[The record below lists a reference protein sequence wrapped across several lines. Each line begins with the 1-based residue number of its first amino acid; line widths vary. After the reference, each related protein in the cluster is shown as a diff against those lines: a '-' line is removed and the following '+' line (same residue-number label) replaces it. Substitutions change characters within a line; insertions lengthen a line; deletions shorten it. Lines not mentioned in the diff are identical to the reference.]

1 MLDCNKARSLTPQ
14 QLAIIKLLDEKSK
27 LLLKEKRKNLLL
39 WIKTKTK
46 VLTNK
51 KREDLEKRNRTS
63 SAAPS
68 SREWAA
74 KKQQKAVKDIGFI
87 DAETSRIDR
96 QNTRNQMPSRIMKHV
111 TRHLSEANSS
121 GQRRRKAQ

>member
-1 MLDCNKARSLTPQ
+1 MEIEKNKDSRNKIVHNFIK
-14 QLAIIKLLDEKSK
+14 AIIKLLDEKSK

-87 DAETSRIDR
+87 DAETSRTDR
-96 QNTRNQMPSRIMKHV
+96 QNTRKQSRS
-111 TRHLSEANSS
+111 LSVSHY
-121 GQRRRKAQ
+121 RRCRCA